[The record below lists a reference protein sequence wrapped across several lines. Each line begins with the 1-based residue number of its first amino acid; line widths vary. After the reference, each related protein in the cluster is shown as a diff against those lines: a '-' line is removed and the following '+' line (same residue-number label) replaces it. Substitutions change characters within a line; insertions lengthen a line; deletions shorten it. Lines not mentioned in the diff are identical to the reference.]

1 MQIANITLPRLKASG
16 AENPFLKPIQQ
27 KVCQS
32 NVIKETQ
39 FSRVFI
45 DVEKNKKCNTINFWS
60 KKDRILLNLESTH

>member
-39 FSRVFI
+39 FSPVFI
-45 DVEKNKKCNTINFWS
+45 DVEKNKKCNTINF
-60 KKDRILLNLESTH
+60 

>member
-39 FSRVFI
+39 FSPVFI
-45 DVEKNKKCNTINFWS
+45 DVEKTKNAIQSIFDLKKIEFY
-60 KKDRILLNLESTH
+60 